1 MRKTIT
7 DQQLIGSRGEAFV
20 NERANAMGF
29 IFTRY
34 GPLEAG
40 IDGLLEIRD
49 PVTRAA
55 TGQLVVV
62 QIKTR
67 NTGSYTGET
76 DSGFEYLMDETDVA
90 YWQGCNLPVIVVLV
104 HLERDQAYWKCADKG
119 EDPSG
124 RRLRID
130 KANDVFDTRARDAI
144 AGLCVAKRGFGIWF
158 PTLKTGE
165 PGHLNL
171 LEVVFPDYIY
181 VGASPFK
188 SGKLALRDLLE
199 HEDRPP
205 DDWMI
210 RGGQFMSFRD
220 PRGSALEHVVDVG
233 SVEPIASDELAF
245 PDDEADE
252 RNIIELLRR
261 TLGVQLDGVL
271 AYSRDQRAFHF
282 PAVPGNIERSYRY
295 KSIKQ
300 WTSADVVKRYE
311 KDGILKYVR
320 HHAFEPRFWRIGN
333 QWFLSVSPTFVF
345 TWDGFRPDK
354 FASGRLAGKK
364 QREFNSALMGQFAMW
379 QNLLTGATEQ
389 DDTTALFALEPER
402 ESILQFRQVETLS
415 LPRGVPDDLWRTSE
429 PETAD
434 GAGQERLAV

>member
-7 DQQLIGSRGEAFV
+7 DQQLVGSRGEAFV

-29 IFTRY
+29 MFTRY

-55 TGQLVVV
+55 TGRLVAV
-62 QIKTR
+62 QVKTR
-67 NTGSYTGET
+67 NAGSYTGEN
-76 DSGFEYLMDETDVA
+76 DAGFEYLMGETDVT
-90 YWQGCNLPVIVVLV
+90 YWRGCNLPVIVVLV
-104 HLERDQAYWKCADKG
+104 HLERNQAYWKSADTG
-119 EDPSG
+119 EGPSG
-124 RRLRID
+124 RRLLID
-130 KANDVFDTRARDAI
+130 KANDIFDTRARDAI
-144 AGLCVAKRGFGIWF
+144 AGLCVTKGGFGVWF
-158 PTLKTGE
+158 PPLKTGE

-171 LEVVFPDYIY
+171 LETLLPESIY

-205 DDWMI
+205 DDWII

-220 PRGSALEHVVDVG
+220 PCGSSLEHVVDAG
-233 SVEPIASDELAF
+233 SVEPIASEELAF

-261 TLGVQLDGVL
+261 TLGVQLEGVL
-271 AYSRDQRAFHF
+271 TYSREQRAFHF
-282 PAVPGNIERSYRY
+282 PALSGSVERSYRY
-295 KSIKQ
+295 KSLKQ
-300 WTSADVVKRYE
+300 WTSADVVKKYE

-320 HHAFEPRFWRIGN
+320 HHGFEPRFWRIGDR
-333 QWFLSVSPTFVF
+333 WFLSVSPTFVF

-364 QREFNSALMGQFAMW
+364 QREYNSALMGQFVMW
-379 QNLLTGATEQ
+379 QHLLTGAAEHS
-389 DDTTALFALEPER
+389 DSSALFDLEPKRER
-402 ESILQFRQVETLS
+402 ILQFRPVETLS
-415 LPRGVPDDLWRTSE
+415 LPRGVPDDLWRASE
-429 PETAD
+429 PETVN